1 MGSRKNN
8 KSRKKRGG
16 HSPYTV
22 NVTGYYKPEID
33 GNKKLVD
40 IVVNNK
46 QDSDKY
52 FNTYKVYPDEP
63 TLINDLKDFVNIDKD
78 EIENMN
84 YRLKPFFDTNLDKT
98 SELIPK
104 QSIIVV
110 NNDKDMAKVKTANE
124 IIEKLNEMKGG
135 SLFGKKIPNK
145 RLSKDDFLKLMP
157 EDLDKF
163 APGDID
169 VPKDIENNPDI
180 IKQLQRYY
188 FANIVKE
195 DIYKDNDNFKNLLKT
210 NAFFNIIAKK
220 IGLIRDYI
228 PLKWLDETKEDKHAT
243 ETVLKK
249 LLEQP
254 QNQNSINTDSIILEN
269 VNKSNFFDNT
279 KKRMQVFNLT
289 RKLNSETGNL
299 NNEIAKILGTDLKS
313 SLVNGINS
321 VKTIGNKG
329 IESITKGID
338 SAKVYGKEGLESVK
352 TMGNK
357 GIESIT
363 KGIDSAKVYGN
374 KGIESVKTQ
383 IRNNK
388 TKKAIRNIT
397 SANTDLN
404 NIILKIY
411 TLEDLKW
418 DKL

>member
-1 MGSRKNN
+1 
-8 KSRKKRGG
+8 
-16 HSPYTV
+16 
-22 NVTGYYKPEID
+22 
-33 GNKKLVD
+33 
-40 IVVNNK
+40 
-46 QDSDKY
+46 
-52 FNTYKVYPDEP
+52 
-63 TLINDLKDFVNIDKD
+63 
-78 EIENMN
+78 
-84 YRLKPFFDTNLDKT
+84 
-98 SELIPK
+98 
-104 QSIIVV
+104 
-110 NNDKDMAKVKTANE
+110 
-124 IIEKLNEMKGG
+124 MKGG

-145 RLSKDDFLKLMP
+145 RLSKDDFLKLIP

-180 IKQLQRYY
+180 IKQLHRYY

-228 PLKWLDETKEDKHAT
+228 PLKWLDETKEDKHDT

-254 QNQNSINTDSIILEN
+254 QNQNSINTDSIIVEN

-279 KKRMQVFNLT
+279 KKRMQVFNIT

-321 VKTIGNKG
+321 AKVYGKEG

-338 SAKVYGKEGLESVK
+338 SAKVYGKEGIESITKGIDSAKVYGNKGIESVKTMGNEGLESVK

-404 NIILKIY
+404 NIIQKI
-411 TLEDLKW
+411 
-418 DKL
+418 

>member
-84 YRLKPFFDTNLDKT
+84 YRLKPFFDANPDKT

-135 SLFGKKIPNK
+135 SLFKTEKTSPAK

-243 ETVLKK
+243 ETFLKT

-321 VKTIGNKG
+321 AKNIGNKG
-329 IESITKGID
+329 IESITKGIE
-338 SAKVYGKEGLESVK
+338 SVKVYGNKGIESVK
-352 TMGNK
+352 TMGK
-357 GIESIT
+357 EGIESIT

-411 TLEDLKW
+411 TP
-418 DKL
+418 

>member
-1 MGSRKNN
+1 
-8 KSRKKRGG
+8 
-16 HSPYTV
+16 
-22 NVTGYYKPEID
+22 
-33 GNKKLVD
+33 
-40 IVVNNK
+40 
-46 QDSDKY
+46 
-52 FNTYKVYPDEP
+52 
-63 TLINDLKDFVNIDKD
+63 
-78 EIENMN
+78 MN
-84 YRLKPFFDTNLDKT
+84 YRLKPFFDANLDKP

-124 IIEKLNEMKGG
+124 IIEKLNKMQGG
-135 SLFGKKIPNK
+135 SLFKTERKPHSK

-195 DIYKDNDNFKNLLKT
+195 DIYKENDNFKNLLKT

-243 ETVLKK
+243 ETFLKT

-289 RKLNSETGNL
+289 RKLNSEAGNL
-299 NNEIAKILGTDLKS
+299 NKEISKILGTDFKS
-313 SLVNGINS
+313 SLVKMRDNGINS
-321 VKTIGNKG
+321 AKGNLNRG
-329 IESITKGID
+329 IEYGSNVID
-338 SAKVYGKEGLESVK
+338 SAKGSV
-352 TMGNK
+352 NR
-357 GIESIT
+357 GIE
-363 KGIDSAKVYGN
+363 Y
-374 KGIESVKTQ
+374 VKTQ

-397 SANTDLN
+397 SANANLN
-404 NIILKIY
+404 RIIQNI
-411 TLEDLKW
+411 
-418 DKL
+418 

>member
-84 YRLKPFFDTNLDKT
+84 YRLKPFFDANLDKT

-124 IIEKLNEMKGG
+124 IIEKLNKMQGG
-135 SLFGKKIPNK
+135 SLFKTEKTSPAK

-195 DIYKDNDNFKNLLKT
+195 DIYKENDNFKNLLKT

-243 ETVLKK
+243 ETFLKT
-249 LLEQP
+249 LLEPP
-254 QNQNSINTDSIILEN
+254 QNQFSNPLIPEN

-313 SLVNGINS
+313 SLVKMRDNGINS
-321 VKTIGNKG
+321 AKNIGNKG

-352 TMGNK
+352 TMGK
-357 GIESIT
+357 EGIESIT

-397 SANTDLN
+397 SANANLN
-404 NIILKIY
+404 RIIQNI
-411 TLEDLKW
+411 
-418 DKL
+418 

>member
-84 YRLKPFFDTNLDKT
+84 YRLKPFFDANLDKP

-124 IIEKLNEMKGG
+124 IIEKLNKMQGG
-135 SLFGKKIPNK
+135 SLFKTEKTSPAK

-195 DIYKDNDNFKNLLKT
+195 DIYKENDNFKNLLKT

-243 ETVLKK
+243 ETFLKT

-289 RKLNSETGNL
+289 RKLNSEAGNL
-299 NNEIAKILGTDLKS
+299 NKEISKILGTDFKS
-313 SLVNGINS
+313 SLVKMRDNGINS
-321 VKTIGNKG
+321 AKGNLNRG
-329 IESITKGID
+329 IEYGSNVID
-338 SAKVYGKEGLESVK
+338 SAKGSV
-352 TMGNK
+352 NR
-357 GIESIT
+357 GIE
-363 KGIDSAKVYGN
+363 Y
-374 KGIESVKTQ
+374 VKTQ

-397 SANTDLN
+397 SANANLN
-404 NIILKIY
+404 RIIQNI
-411 TLEDLKW
+411 
-418 DKL
+418 

>member
-84 YRLKPFFDTNLDKT
+84 YRLKPFFDANLDKP

-124 IIEKLNEMKGG
+124 IIEKLNKMQGG
-135 SLFGKKIPNK
+135 SLFETEKTSPAK

-243 ETVLKK
+243 ETFLKT

-289 RKLNSETGNL
+289 RKLNSEAGNL
-299 NNEIAKILGTDLKS
+299 NKEISKILGTDFKS
-313 SLVNGINS
+313 SLVKMRDNGINS
-321 VKTIGNKG
+321 AKNIGNKG

-352 TMGNK
+352 TLGNK
-357 GIESIT
+357 GIE
-363 KGIDSAKVYGN
+363 YGN

-397 SANTDLN
+397 TANSDLN
-404 NIILKIY
+404 NIIQNI
-411 TLEDLKW
+411 
-418 DKL
+418 